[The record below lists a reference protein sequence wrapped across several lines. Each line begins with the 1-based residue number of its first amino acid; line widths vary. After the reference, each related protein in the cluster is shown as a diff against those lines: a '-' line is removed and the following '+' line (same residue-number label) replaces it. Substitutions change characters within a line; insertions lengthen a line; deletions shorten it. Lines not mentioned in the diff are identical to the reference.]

1 MEEQVMDAAMLAEAT
16 RTLAEPAPQAGTPPV
31 QAQAATADAEEAAGT
46 DASGPSDSGES
57 GEPAKAAPQSPKYAE
72 FGDDPSKFVDSYRH
86 LRAWTTR
93 ASMENANLKRQ
104 LAAVSDTRQAP
115 PEGGDPDLEGLDPDA
130 RKVLDKYLE
139 KKLAPLAQTVT
150 QMTASARENAVQ
162 RHHVEQLQMIQQKN
176 PDLYADPV
184 VIDAFRNVLQQRP
197 FLMSQPGGIMDAF
210 REARDIAG
218 GRGTTTPPATTPPA
232 TRNAEPPPA
241 TMAGKGG
248 SPAAP
253 KGPSFDQLVKD
264 AAADGATS
272 PKWDRVMEFH
282 MRRSGML

>member
-1 MEEQVMDAAMLAEAT
+1 MDDQAMEAVMLADAT
-16 RTLAEPAPQAGTPPV
+16 RTLGEPAPQTGTQSAEPEPDGESTAPDPDPNAV
-31 QAQAATADAEEAAGT
+31 EGEPEKPAQA
-46 DASGPSDSGES
+46 
-57 GEPAKAAPQSPKYAE
+57 PKYAE

-104 LAAVSDTRQAP
+104 LAAASDTRQAP
-115 PEGGDPDLEGLDPDA
+115 PEGNDPDLEGLDPDA

-162 RHHVEQLQMIQQKN
+162 RHHAEQLQAIQQKN

-218 GRGTTTPPATTPPA
+218 GRGTTTPPPVIRNAEQPPA
-232 TRNAEPPPA
+232 TV
-241 TMAGKGG
+241 AGKGG
-248 SPAAP
+248 APTAP
-253 KGPSFDQLVKD
+253 KGPTFDQLVKD
-264 AAADGATS
+264 AASEGSTS
-272 PKWDRVMEFH
+272 EKWNRVMEYH
-282 MRRSGML
+282 MRRSGMI